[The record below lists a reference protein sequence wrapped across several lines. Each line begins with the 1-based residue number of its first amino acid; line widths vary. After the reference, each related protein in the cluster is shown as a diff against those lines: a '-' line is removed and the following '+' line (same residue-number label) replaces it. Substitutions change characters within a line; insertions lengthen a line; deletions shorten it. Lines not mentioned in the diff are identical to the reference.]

1 MAKGKRRSRRE
12 YDDDFFSLAAFDDG
26 FDELPHR
33 WDDAPDDPGDAAG
46 SRVPYRADGHD
57 GLENDGG
64 YPSYGSL
71 VIGAEAEGA
80 LRSIPSLDSDL
91 SMEAGIPLVPVPP
104 VAAGLTTG
112 YGLLPDIGAE
122 AHAGALVAGGAG
134 DVLENRAPNDE
145 AFLESERAW
154 ESSGHR
160 ARLAA
165 GDRERTGTRR
175 VRNRLLVVDLLLVL
189 AIVVVFASVA
199 FVAGRNPPR
208 PSVEPFPNP
217 DDLFACCSK
226 VPITT
231 VPNLIALE
239 GDSSEE
245 VLVALGPNASLISA
259 SVGEGET
266 GTASRSVA
274 IEREVLI
281 GFVPEQRTSGADYSS
296 ARLRLTQDGSGKTRR
311 ISYTV
316 SLDDLGYQNLSFAG
330 ALADVGFWR
339 SALGSAG
346 IPGHDIMLVQPASI
360 ADTRTMGTNALGAE
374 YIARE
379 SHTFN
384 GTYGSTALYD
394 WSLEVLYDHT
404 PEAASFRSGDTKR
417 TMTMH
422 IAPHSQD

>member
-12 YDDDFFSLAAFDDG
+12 CDDDFFSLAAFDDG
-26 FDELPHR
+26 IDELPHR
-33 WDDAPDDPGDAAG
+33 WDDVSDNPGDVEG
-46 SRVPYRADGHD
+46 SRVSYRTNGYDD
-57 GLENDGG
+57 PENEGG
-64 YPSYGSL
+64 YPSYGL
-71 VIGAEAEGA
+71 PVVGVGTEGV
-80 LRSIPSLDSDL
+80 LRSIPSLDPDL
-91 SMEAGIPLVPVPP
+91 SLEAGIPLVPAPP
-104 VAAGLTTG
+104 AASGPTTG
-112 YGLLPDIGAE
+112 SGPLPDSGAE
-122 AHAGALVAGGAG
+122 AHAGALAAGGAD

-160 ARLAA
+160 AGLAA
-165 GDRERTGTRR
+165 GDRERIEARR
-175 VRNRLLVVDLLLVL
+175 MRNRFLVVDLLLVL
-189 AIVVVFASVA
+189 AIAVVFASVA
-199 FVAGRNPPR
+199 FVARRNPPQ

-226 VPITT
+226 VPIATI
-231 VPNLIALE
+231 PNLIALE
-239 GDSSEE
+239 GGSSEE
-245 VLVALGPNASLISA
+245 ALVALGSDASLISA
-259 SVGEGET
+259 SVGESET

-281 GFVPEQRTSGADYSS
+281 GFVPEERTSGADYSS
-296 ARLRLTQDGSGKTRR
+296 AKLRLTQDGSGKTRD

-346 IPGHDIMLVQPASI
+346 IPGHDIMLVQPESI
-360 ADTRTMGTNALGAE
+360 ADTRTMGTNALGTE
-374 YIARE
+374 YIAKE

-404 PEAASFRSGDTKR
+404 PEAASFRSGDSAR
-417 TMTMH
+417 TMTIH